1 MSKLFYN
8 LHLLDN
14 KDGAVATTSI
24 EHEFTDYFTLYQITE
39 LNNCFSIENGIIED
53 YLANDIGWPLMSERM
68 KIIFEQ
74 FNSQGVHWIKTNVY
88 DLRSANYY
96 NYYVLGFKEKLV
108 PVFSLDKIKY
118 LDFFPQPDKYDLNI
132 VISARLK
139 SKLHMEKIT
148 GIDFSSTL
156 VSK

>member
-1 MSKLFYN
+1 
-8 LHLLDN
+8 
-14 KDGAVATTSI
+14 
-24 EHEFTDYFTLYQITE
+24 LYQITE

-96 NYYVLGFKEKLV
+96 NYYVLGFKEKLDVINVEESSYDDSGLILV